1 MGSDLT
7 WMPAWQ
13 IRELIGKKE
22 VAPTE
27 VVDHF
32 LGRIE
37 EHDGQL
43 HSFMHLDASGARALA
58 KQADRAVLQGE
69 RLGALHGIPISAKE
83 EVPIAG
89 MPLKPRPGLPVTI
102 SEHDVLAVTRLREAG
117 AIIVGTNTML
127 GSGGGGFDK
136 QWFNWDVEARNPWD
150 TGRTAGWSSAGSA
163 AATAARLIPI
173 AIGTDGGGSTRLPAA
188 YSGTVGVHPTAG
200 LVPIVDYDTPRVP
213 PLTLTR
219 GPMCRDVL
227 DAAITLQVMAGPD
240 GRDFT
245 CIQAQPP
252 DMVSHIEG
260 GVEGMSLGWTDDFGY
275 TDVFAMD
282 ESPRVIAHVRGAA
295 EGFRTIGAA
304 LTSTSEIWE
313 DPNEASAV
321 TNWLFGVAVDPNNPL
336 PAPSTAVWAAAMETR
351 QRNWAHF
358 MRLFSEFDLLI
369 SPTAQLLAPTVEDWD
384 RRWLQDGGSFRH
396 GSFGPTYTSHTTM
409 FNWLC
414 FPAISVPCGFV
425 DGLPVGLQIV
435 GPPSSEDR
443 IFRAGRAFQ
452 NAFPQDGR
460 PPAVEP
466 AG

>member
-1 MGSDLT
+1 MPGELT

-13 IRELIGKKE
+13 IRELIGKRE

-27 VVDHF
+27 VVEHF

-37 EHDGQL
+37 QHDGRL
-43 HSFMHLDASGARALA
+43 HSFAHLDAAGARQQA
-58 KQADRAVLQGE
+58 KRAEQAILQGQT
-69 RLGALHGIPISAKE
+69 LGPLHGIPIAAKE
-83 EVPIAG
+83 EVPIKG

-102 SEHDVLAVTRLREAG
+102 SDHDVLAVTRLREAG
-117 AIIVGTNTML
+117 AIIVGTTTML

-150 TGRTAGWSSAGSA
+150 TDRTAGWSSAGSA
-163 AATAARLIPI
+163 AATVAGLIPI

-188 YSGTVGVHPTAG
+188 YSGAVGVHPTAG
-200 LVPIVDYDTPRVP
+200 LIPIVDYDTPRVP

-219 GPMCRDVL
+219 GPICRDVL

-252 DMVSHIEG
+252 DMISTIEA
-260 GVEGMSLGWTDDFGY
+260 GVDGTRLAWTDDFGY
-275 TDVFAMD
+275 TDMYALD
-282 ESPRVIAHVRGAA
+282 ESPRVIAHARRAA
-295 EGFRTIGAA
+295 EGLRAVGAT
-304 LTSTSEIWE
+304 LTPTAEVWE
-313 DPNEASAV
+313 DPTAAAAV
-321 TNWLFGVAVDPNNPL
+321 TNWLFGVAIDPNNPL
-336 PAPSTAVWAAAMETR
+336 PAPSTPVWAAAMETR
-351 QRNWAHF
+351 QRNWARF
-358 MRLFSEFDLLI
+358 MRLFGEFDLLI
-369 SPTAQLLAPTVEDWD
+369 SPTSQLLAPTVETWD
-384 RRWLQDGGSFRH
+384 ARWLREGNTFPH

-414 FPAISVPCGFV
+414 FPAVSVPCGFV

-435 GPPSSEDR
+435 GPPSSEDK
-443 IFRAGRAFQ
+443 IFRVALAFQ
-452 NAFPQDGR
+452 RAFPQDGH
-460 PPAVEP
+460 PPD